1 MTKKGRPASVK
12 KQWAAQRER
21 GVGLGMGVGERD
33 GGAGLMKRKLR
44 GSPVRA
50 RGNEEAS
57 GTGSIHPEVVICD

>member
-1 MTKKGRPASVK
+1 
-12 KQWAAQRER
+12 
-21 GVGLGMGVGERD
+21 MGVGERD

-44 GSPVRA
+44 RSLGRA